1 MKHTSY
7 FLLLVMVVAS
17 VVVSCGSETGDEPSI
32 DIDDL
37 VEQGAAALGDGDG
50 YRARD
55 IFRRALVE
63 DAKHPQANLG
73 LVLADVQQVLH
84 FLDEIIL
91 FVGDM
96 AGGMGLAQT
105 DDGGLEP
112 GDSIDATLHHFLK
125 GIFEP
130 LVDEMMLA
138 MIYVRADE
146 SVLLE
151 VPSYPLG
158 FSSFTLIDLHG
169 QWDASDAAWLAGTLN
184 LAQGAIDIIQGTNM
198 DMNLGL
204 LLDTDFVGNL
214 LNGREVDV
222 AATLGELVDVLLAIM
237 QDAERADFL
246 MPLDGEQWRYE
257 RAQRNLAMAVYE
269 WVCVWSMIEEE
280 TDDPADDVLTY
291 LDANGNGRRESSERF
306 AWTTVGFDPAAMD
319 MLPAWRAMGWDLFA
333 ALAERTDLD
342 PYPQTYNTFDLSLAN
357 MLLESIGLPALIDS
371 QKLDFADMVENPPN
385 AELKAFLIDALE
397 CAEQLDDP
405 AAMLTCFSALL
416 S

>member
-1 MKHTSY
+1 
-7 FLLLVMVVAS
+7 
-17 VVVSCGSETGDEPSI
+17 
-32 DIDDL
+32 
-37 VEQGAAALGDGDG
+37 
-50 YRARD
+50 

-63 DAKHPQANLG
+63 DAQHPQANLG

-138 MIYVRADE
+138 MVYVRADQN
-146 SVLLE
+146 VLLD

-158 FSSFTLIDLHG
+158 FSSFTLVDLHG
-169 QWDASDAAWLAGTLN
+169 QWDASDVAWLAGTLN
-184 LAQGAIDIIQGTNM
+184 LVQGAIDIIQGTNM
-198 DMNLGL
+198 DLNLGL
-204 LLDTDFVGNL
+204 LLDADFVGNL
-214 LNGREVDV
+214 LNGREMDI
-222 AATLGELVDVLLAIM
+222 ADTLGELTSVLLAIM
-237 QDAERADFL
+237 QDEQRPDFL
-246 MPLDGEQWRYE
+246 MPLDGERWRYE
-257 RAQRNLAMAVYE
+257 RAQRNLAMAAYE
-269 WVCVWSMIEEE
+269 WVCVWSLIEAE
-280 TDDPADDVLTY
+280 TDDPVDDVLTY
-291 LDANGNGRRESSERF
+291 LDADGDGRRDASERF
-306 AWTTVGFDPAAMD
+306 SWTTVGFAPAAMD

-342 PYPQTYNTFDLSLAN
+342 PYPQNYNTFDLALAN
-357 MLLESIGLPALIDS
+357 MLLESLGLPALIGS
-371 QKLDFADMVENPPN
+371 QKLDFAAMVENPPN

-397 CAEQLDDP
+397 CADQLDDP
-405 AAMLTCFSALL
+405 TAMLACFSSLF